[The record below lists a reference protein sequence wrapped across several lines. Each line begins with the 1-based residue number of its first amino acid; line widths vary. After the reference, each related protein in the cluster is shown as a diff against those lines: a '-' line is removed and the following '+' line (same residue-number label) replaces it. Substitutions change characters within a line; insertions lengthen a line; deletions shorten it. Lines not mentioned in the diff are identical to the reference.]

1 MPQYNRASATLPVSD
16 VDAAKEFYGG
26 TLGLELVEE
35 NAGGTYYQA
44 GSSTVF
50 VYPSQFAGTNQA
62 TAAGFEVNDIEAA
75 VADVGERGR
84 AELSGLRPDVVEQ
97 EHRRRPRERVPDHAS
112 GRPVQEHMPLE
123 QPVEQRPQAL
133 RDLHAHGFLMPPS
146 RPCRSQRPGVR

>member
-75 VADVGERGR
+75 VAELRGKGVAFEDYDYPELKTVDGIAELEGERIAWFKDPSGNI
-84 AELSGLRPDVVEQ
+84 LSLGQP
-97 EHRRRPRERVPDHAS
+97 S
-112 GRPVQEHMPLE
+112 G
-123 QPVEQRPQAL
+123 
-133 RDLHAHGFLMPPS
+133 
-146 RPCRSQRPGVR
+146 